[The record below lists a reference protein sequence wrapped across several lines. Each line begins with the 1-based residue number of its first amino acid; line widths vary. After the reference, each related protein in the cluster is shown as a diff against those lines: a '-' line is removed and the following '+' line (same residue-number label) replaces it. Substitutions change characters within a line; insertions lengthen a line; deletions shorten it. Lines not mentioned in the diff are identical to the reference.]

1 MNLLVSACLLGMQCR
16 YDGKGV
22 MQEEL
27 APFMKEHNL
36 IPVCPEI
43 YGGLAT
49 PRDPAERIGERIV
62 TNTGKDVSAQYEKG
76 AREILR
82 LAKLYDCHYAILKE
96 RSPSCGYG
104 TIYDG
109 TFQGKLVDGNGVTAQ
124 MLAENGITIY
134 GESRIH
140 ELVAVLRNVNKNKC

>member
-1 MNLLVSACLLGMQCR
+1 MNILVSACLLGVQCR

-22 MQEEL
+22 MHEEIAQL
-27 APFMKEHNL
+27 MKEHNL

-62 TNTGKDVSAQYEKG
+62 TNTGNDVTAQYEKG
-76 AREILR
+76 ASEILR
-82 LAKLYDCHYAILKE
+82 LAKLYDCHYAILNE

-109 TFQGKLVDGNGVTAQ
+109 TFQGKLTDGNGATAQ
-124 MLAENGITIY
+124 LLAENGITIY
-134 GESRIH
+134 GESRIQ
-140 ELVAVLRNVNKNKC
+140 ELASFLHNINIK